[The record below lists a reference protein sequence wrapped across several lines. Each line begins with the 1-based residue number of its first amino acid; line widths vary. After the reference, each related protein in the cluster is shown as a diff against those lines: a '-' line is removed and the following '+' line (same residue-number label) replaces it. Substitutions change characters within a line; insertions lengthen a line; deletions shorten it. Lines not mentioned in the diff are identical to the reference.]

1 MARISELRELIAA
14 EEAKFKFVRPYRCE
28 GCRLTRLRR
37 LIVTE
42 IDEIRSGA
50 WDDRIR
56 GSVRGAPE
64 RVEAPPE
71 FPPSETIALPGE
83 EPVKIAEAEVP
94 TEPEREAQAV
104 RFTACISA
112 GLTHRHVRKEEEEE
126 SITREDVIEPTPPD
140 EPEEKVCRSIHLFA
154 GHCHDRPGYRRK
166 AQTTRRSMN

>member
-28 GCRLTRLRR
+28 GCRLTRLCR

-64 RVEAPPE
+64 RVEALQE
-71 FPPSETIALPGE
+71 FPHSERIALPAE
-83 EPVKIAEAEVP
+83 ELVKIAEAEVP
-94 TEPEREAQAV
+94 TEPDQGPQAV
-104 RFTACISA
+104 RFTACMCA

-126 SITREDVIEPTPPD
+126 SITRVEPTPPA
-140 EPEEKVCRSIHLFA
+140 ETEEKVCRSSHLFA
-154 GHCHDRPGYRRK
+154 GHL
-166 AQTTRRSMN
+166 S